1 MDDVVKTE
9 RRGAVLT
16 VTLDR
21 PKANAIDAATSRR
34 MGETFAAFRDD
45 EDLRVA
51 VVTAGGDRFFS
62 AGWDL
67 KAAAEGEAADAD
79 WGVGGFAGLQQ
90 LPGLNKPVIAAVNG
104 MAVGGGFEWALAADI
119 IVAAEHARFALPEIN
134 VGILAD
140 AATLKLPKRIPY
152 HVAMDLLLTGRWME
166 ADEAKHWGLVSEVVP
181 AETLMRRAGEIAD
194 LLADGPPL
202 VFAAIKEVIRRTET
216 LAFADAIEM
225 VHARRIDAVD
235 TLYGSD
241 DMVEGATAFAEKRTP
256 VWKGR

>member
-1 MDDVVKTE
+1 MDDAIKTE

-34 MGETFAAFRDD
+34 MGDVFAGFRDD
-45 EDLRVA
+45 DELRVA
-51 VVTAGGDRFFS
+51 VVTGAGDKFFS

-67 KAAAEGEAADAD
+67 KAAADGEGADAD

-90 LPGLNKPVIAAVNG
+90 LPDLNKPVIAAVNG
-104 MAVGGGFEWALAADI
+104 MAVGGGFELALSADI
-119 IVAAEHARFALPEIN
+119 IIAADTARFALPEIN

-152 HVAMDLLLTGRWME
+152 HVAMDVLLTGRWME
-166 ADEAKHWGLVSEVVP
+166 AEEAARWGLVSEVVP
-181 AETLMRRAGEIAD
+181 AVDLMSRAGEIAD

-202 VFAAIKEVIRRTET
+202 VFAAIKDVMRRTET
-216 LAFADAIEM
+216 MGFHEAIRRVDAREFET
-225 VHARRIDAVD
+225 VD
-235 TLYGSD
+235 RLYGSE
-241 DMVEGATAFAEKRTP
+241 DMLEGATAFAEKRKP
-256 VWKGR
+256 QWKGR